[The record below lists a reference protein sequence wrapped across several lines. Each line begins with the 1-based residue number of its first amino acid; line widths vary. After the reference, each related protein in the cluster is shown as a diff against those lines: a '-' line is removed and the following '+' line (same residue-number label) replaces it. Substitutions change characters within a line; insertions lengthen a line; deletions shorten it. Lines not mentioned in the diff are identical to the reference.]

1 MESDVFSPKHKQTG
15 LRLAGLAFASLAA
28 LMAANDLTDAA
39 SLRKEQ
45 LVESRPVG
53 EPIMALVSLRDQQI
67 TVYDDAKGG
76 IMRAPVSRAIA
87 TVHGSDTVKQG
98 ICP

>member
-1 MESDVFSPKHKQTG
+1 MESQVFNPKHKQTG

-45 LVESRPVG
+45 LVESPPVG
-53 EPIMALVSLRDQQI
+53 EPIMAIVSLRDQQI
-67 TVYDDAKGG
+67 TV
-76 IMRAPVSRAIA
+76 
-87 TVHGSDTVKQG
+87 
-98 ICP
+98 

>member
-1 MESDVFSPKHKQTG
+1 MESQVFHPKHKQTG

-45 LVESRPVG
+45 LVESHPVG
-53 EPIMALVSLRDQQI
+53 EPIMAIV
-67 TVYDDAKGG
+67 
-76 IMRAPVSRAIA
+76 
-87 TVHGSDTVKQG
+87 
-98 ICP
+98 

>member
-1 MESDVFSPKHKQTG
+1 MQSC
-15 LRLAGLAFASLAA
+15 AA
-28 LMAANDLTDAA
+28 LRADLGRKHACVLCRY
-39 SLRKEQ
+39 SCLRKEQ

-53 EPIMALVSLRDQQI
+53 EPIMAIVSLRDQQI

>member
-1 MESDVFSPKHKQTG
+1 MESHVFNPKHKLTG
-15 LRLAGLAFASLAA
+15 LRVAGLAFASLAA
-28 LMAANDLTDAA
+28 LMTANDLTDAA

-45 LVESRPVG
+45 LVELRPVD
-53 EPIMALVSLRDQQI
+53 EPIMAIVSLRDQQI